1 MDNGSTDNCSF
12 DLSLSQSDFT
22 CEDEGV
28 ITVALIGVDSSG
40 NTSLDSFDVQVLDT
54 TFDVN
59 EIQGLDG
66 LPQITVSRYF
76 VDSIAGAV
84 YQWSAVNGNL
94 SANGASAKI
103 TWSQDSLSGQ
113 VSVTQTVEQ
122 GCSDSTSKIITLWL
136 TGIDNLSLTEE
147 INLFP
152 NPTSDKVFISL
163 KDGQLEGSEVRVYS
177 NAGRMVLSESNVT
190 LNQSNYEVDLS
201 SFSAGQYNI
210 VISSGGK
217 SNQYKVILN

>member
-1 MDNGSTDNCSF
+1 M
-12 DLSLSQSDFT
+12 
-22 CEDEGV
+22 
-28 ITVALIGVDSSG
+28 
-40 NTSLDSFDVQVLDT
+40 DSFDVQAVDT

-66 LPQITVSRYF
+66 LPQITVSSYF

-84 YQWSAVNGNL
+84 YQWSAVNGHL
-94 SANGASAKI
+94 SANGASAQI

-152 NPTSDKVFISL
+152 NPTRDKVFTSL
-163 KDGQLEGSEVRVYS
+163 KGGQLEGSEVRVYS